1 MALVEHTI
9 RRISTSKARN
19 GTISA
24 QAMVHNLVI
33 AGYLRSQLVENSAN
47 ASRAAF

>member
-1 MALVEHTI
+1 M

-24 QAMVHNLVI
+24 QALVHNRTI
-33 AGYLRSQLVENSAN
+33 AGYLPSHLVENSAN
-47 ASRAAF
+47 ASSAACSDTAV